1 MEKEGIPSVSVM
13 VALAWRWS
21 NFVVRPIMGAV
32 IASGLPIGYEGQ
44 PCLPGAIGVDHS
56 FRYDQQQLL
65 SPLDQHVGVTPVI
78 SRLRAHLHDV
88 ARRPVPRMAF
98 SLRREVFH
106 EEPSI
111 DDALCLPWLSV
122 ARDKTI

>member
-1 MEKEGIPSVSVM
+1 MEKEGIPSVSAM

-32 IASGLPIGYEGQ
+32 ISSGFPIGYEGQ

-88 ARRPVPRMAF
+88 ARRPVPRMVF
-98 SLRREVFH
+98 SLRRDVFH

-111 DDALCLPWLSV
+111 DDALCLPWLSG
-122 ARDKTI
+122 ARDNTI

>member
-1 MEKEGIPSVSVM
+1 MEMEGIPSVSAI

-21 NFVVRPIMGAV
+21 NFVVRPIMEAV
-32 IASGLPIGYEGQ
+32 ISSGFPIGYEGQ
-44 PCLPGAIGVDHS
+44 PRLPGAIGVDHS

-88 ARRPVPRMAF
+88 ARRPVTSIVF
-98 SLRREVFH
+98 SLRRDVFH

-111 DDALCLPWLSV
+111 DDALCLLWLSV